1 MMTTARLDAGQTEQ
15 LVLELLKT
23 AAAAHGVHEKED
35 CGGVYD
41 EQWPAWYA
49 AHITRALAARG
60 YAIAPMPVPP
70 PQPRKGQQ
78 KRPSLAESFDLSGD
92 VAGWDDWL

>member
-1 MMTTARLDAGQTEQ
+1 
-15 LVLELLKT
+15 
-23 AAAAHGVHEKED
+23 
-35 CGGVYD
+35 
-41 EQWPAWYA
+41 
-49 AHITRALAARG
+49 
-60 YAIAPMPVPP
+60 MPVPP